1 MGIERMEMGTRK
13 EMVQKIVQNNGKKEN
28 ELVKIWKN
36 PPSRV
41 EQKQMKSREEEME
54 IPLKEAAAHRTG
66 CEVDNLDR
74 R

>member
-1 MGIERMEMGTRK
+1 MGSRK
-13 EMVQKIVQNNGKKEN
+13 EMVQKIVQNNEKKEN
-28 ELVKIWKN
+28 GLVKIWKN

-54 IPLKEAAAHRTG
+54 IPQKEAAAHRTG

>member
-1 MGIERMEMGTRK
+1 MGTRK
-13 EMVQKIVQNNGKKEN
+13 VMVQKIVQNNEKKEN
-28 ELVKIWKN
+28 GLVKIWKN

-41 EQKQMKSREEEME
+41 EQKQMKPREEEMK
-54 IPLKEAAAHRTG
+54 IPPKEATAHRTG